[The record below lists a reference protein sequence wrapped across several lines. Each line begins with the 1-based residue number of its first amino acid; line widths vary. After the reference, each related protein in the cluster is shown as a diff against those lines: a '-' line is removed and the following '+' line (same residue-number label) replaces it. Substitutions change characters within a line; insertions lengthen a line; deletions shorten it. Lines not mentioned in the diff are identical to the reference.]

1 MDEKEIS
8 LRYWYLTAWQ
18 LYKGNVKKVVAATLI
33 VVTHNWLMRL
43 WLLLPHGLVIG
54 RIYDLII
61 PPCLVIGFTFF
72 CLKLIRSEQ
81 AMFRDLFAGFVR
93 FIQVLAALFI
103 LYIVVIAGLLLFVVP
118 GVIWALRFGFATIAV
133 VDRKLS
139 PLSSL
144 RFSSRIT
151 KGHKAKLFVVG
162 LVGGLFACLQLPFVY
177 AMKDPPAVLLT
188 PVMGVFTILYALSVI
203 VIIPVN
209 GLVFAVAYDKL
220 AKYGSIPCEDDS

>member
-18 LYKGNVKKVVAATLI
+18 LYKGNVKKVVAAALI

-54 RIYDLII
+54 RVYHLII
-61 PPCLVIGFTFF
+61 SPYFVIGLMLV
-72 CLKLIRSEQ
+72 CLKLIRTER
-81 AMFRDLFAGFVR
+81 ARFRDLFAGFVR
-93 FIQVLAALFI
+93 FIQVLVAFLIF
-103 LYIVVIAGLLLFVVP
+103 YIVVITGLMLLVVP
-118 GVIWALRFGFATIAV
+118 GVIWALQFCFATIAV

-139 PLSSL
+139 PLSGL

-177 AMKDPPAVLLT
+177 ALKDPPAILLT
-188 PVMGVFTILYALSVI
+188 PVMGVFAILYALSVI
-203 VIIPVN
+203 VIIPLN
-209 GLVFAVAYDKL
+209 ALVFAVAYDEL